1 MRTLEEINER
11 LSFYRNSDYRW
22 VRELTTEFEKYF
34 DKEFREFL
42 SHKNLGGMTEAELKE
57 IFLFSLNTLYRT
69 ISSDEYCLGDVDEKL
84 SIFYY
89 THYSQHPARDEQI
102 SLNKKKVRE
111 LFDQVTMPWLSFE
124 INILKHLQNYN
135 KARVDIQELDKTKKS
150 LEIKKEHLEQRSSYT
165 KINPIEAANIEIA
178 AALRTF
184 PHPPTLQQLADESMN
199 KLDKG
204 KVSISVWSR
213 TRKKISHWKM
223 VLSEID
229 DRLQSNRKFK
239 SDTIQKL
246 TELKNFIQA
255 DLPNLEARVDW
266 EKRKESGDIYEEKN
280 ALEYIDENIGYINT
294 KIDKSPDLGDNNDDQ
309 EATEFDD

>member
-111 LFDQVTMPWLSFE
+111 LLRNLLRILYCMDFLPKYLDGQMDLIRAWVVPCMPFL
-124 INILKHLQNYN
+124 LL
-135 KARVDIQELDKTKKS
+135 L
-150 LEIKKEHLEQRSSYT
+150 
-165 KINPIEAANIEIA
+165 AACLIM
-178 AALRTF
+178 
-184 PHPPTLQQLADESMN
+184 QL
-199 KLDKG
+199 
-204 KVSISVWSR
+204 
-213 TRKKISHWKM
+213 
-223 VLSEID
+223 
-229 DRLQSNRKFK
+229 
-239 SDTIQKL
+239 
-246 TELKNFIQA
+246 
-255 DLPNLEARVDW
+255 
-266 EKRKESGDIYEEKN
+266 
-280 ALEYIDENIGYINT
+280 
-294 KIDKSPDLGDNNDDQ
+294 
-309 EATEFDD
+309 